1 MPMNDVLRE
10 ELPDIP
16 VQLDD
21 KKLKEKH
28 KKVAAEFS
36 AFKAKVSAAAKAIE
50 KDVKALDGSFDELV
64 VMYMKALDA
73 KYGKDADKI
82 NPVYAVKLGKL
93 QKLVGDFDLGV

>member
-28 KKVAAEFS
+28 KKVATTY
-36 AFKAKVSAAAKAIE
+36 
-50 KDVKALDGSFDELV
+50 D
-64 VMYMKALDA
+64 
-73 KYGKDADKI
+73 
-82 NPVYAVKLGKL
+82 
-93 QKLVGDFDLGV
+93 